1 MNTNKTNNRTKKN
14 WDTFAIIVTILTG
27 IIAIGGGIQILTNL

>member
-27 IIAIGGGIQILTNL
+27 NHRNRRGHPDFN